1 MKCQNCQA
9 ENAKEALF
17 CGSCGKPLQI
27 AVEPADAKSVAQPK
41 AVAVAAKAA
50 PTTVAATTA
59 VTAAAT
65 AAVTTVAAEP
75 VNRIA
80 NAYPHSEGMADFARY
95 QRKLNDKADQVKSAK
110 ESVYWAETEYEALK
124 KRRRNCVVAG
134 VVCVALIGSTMFASI
149 AHSITDPISFALVA
163 VFLGVNLF
171 FIPFGLTPVKN
182 FINNHGFFIVF
193 SWMFLAMA
201 AVVLVM
207 LAVFIGLPYAIW
219 LNSKISQAEK
229 DLDATTQHA
238 QRLQVEYQAM

>member
-17 CGSCGKPLQI
+17 CGSCDKPLQI
-27 AVEPADAKSVAQPK
+27 AVEPTDAKSVAQPK
-41 AVAVAAKAA
+41 AAAVAAKAA
-50 PTTVAATTA
+50 PTAAAA
-59 VTAAAT
+59 VTTAAAT
-65 AAVTTVAAEP
+65 ATTIVTAKP

-80 NAYPHSEGMADFARY
+80 NAYPHSESMADFARY

-110 ESVYWAETEYEALK
+110 ESVYWAETECETLK
-124 KRRRNCVVAG
+124 KRRRNCIIAG
-134 VVCVALIGSTMFASI
+134 IVCVALIGSTMFASI
-149 AHSITDPISFALVA
+149 AQSITDPLSFALVA
-163 VFLGVNLF
+163 VFLGANLF

-201 AVVLVM
+201 AVVLVA
-207 LAVFIGLPYAIW
+207 LAIFIGLPYAIW
-219 LNSKISQAEK
+219 LNRKISQAEK